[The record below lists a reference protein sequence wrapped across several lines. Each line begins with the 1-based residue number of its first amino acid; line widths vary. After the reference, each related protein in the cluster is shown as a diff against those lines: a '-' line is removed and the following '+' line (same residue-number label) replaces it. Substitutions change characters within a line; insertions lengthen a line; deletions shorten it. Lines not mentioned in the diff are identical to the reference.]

1 MVVVL
6 PKHISETFVP
16 NYLYDLPDFNN
27 IINKKIDID
36 IRLIG
41 YADIVDISN
50 DYLVFKGDYQVNE
63 TKSYS
68 YYFGVDKELTVL
80 IYSKNNR

>member
-1 MVVVL
+1 MVVVVL

-16 NYLYDLPDFNN
+16 NYLFDLADFNN
-27 IINKKIDID
+27 IINQKIDID

-50 DYLVFKGDYQVNE
+50 DYLVFKGGDYQVNDII
-63 TKSYS
+63 KVRYV
-68 YYFGVDKELTVL
+68 YFLFLEQIEKFFL
-80 IYSKNNR
+80 IF